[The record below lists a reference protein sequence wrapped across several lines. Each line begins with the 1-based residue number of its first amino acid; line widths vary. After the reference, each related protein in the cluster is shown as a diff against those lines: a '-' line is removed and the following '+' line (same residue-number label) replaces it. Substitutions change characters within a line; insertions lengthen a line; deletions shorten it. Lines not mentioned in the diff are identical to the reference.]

1 MINIRNITKTF
12 NTPFGKVDVLKD
24 VSLNIEKGDIFGIIG
39 FSGAGKSTLIR
50 CLNCLESPDDGEVYI
65 ENMYMVAI
73 VSVATIVLGTLLG
86 IVLVTTQKNNILS
99 SPKINK
105 VIGTIVN
112 ILRSFPTIILIIIAL
127 PLSRLIVG
135 TTIGKEAAVIPI
147 TIGMIPFLSRV
158 VESSLKEV
166 DYGKIE
172 AAIAMG
178 ANPIQIIFKV
188 LIPEGLPSLIRGY
201 TLSIISIIGCTALAG
216 SIGAGGLGSVA
227 IRYGYQRFQTDYMI
241 VTIIILVILVQG
253 IQLIGDVI
261 AKKINNKRFKLN

>member
-1 MINIRNITKTF
+1 MINIKNITKTF

-50 CLNCLESPDDGEVYI
+50 CLNCLESPDSGEVYI
-65 ENMYMVAI
+65 GNKEI
-73 VSVATIVLGTLLG
+73 SS
-86 IVLVTTQKNNILS
+86 LS
-99 SPKINK
+99 NK
-105 VIGTIVN
+105 E
-112 ILRSFPTIILIIIAL
+112 LRSA
-127 PLSRLIVG
+127 R
-135 TTIGKEAAVIPI
+135 KK
-147 TIGMIPFLSRV
+147 IGMIPFLSRV

-178 ANPIQIIFKV
+178 ANPIEIIFKV

-201 TLSIISIIGCTALAG
+201 TLSIISVIGCTALAG

-261 AKKINNKRFKLN
+261 AKRINKKRFKLN

>member
-1 MINIRNITKTF
+1 MSQLSEVI
-12 NTPFGKVDVLKD
+12 LKA
-24 VSLNIEKGDIFGIIG
+24 L
-39 FSGAGKSTLIR
+39 
-50 CLNCLESPDDGEVYI
+50 GET
-65 ENMYMVAI
+65 MYMVVI

-216 SIGAGGLGSVA
+216 SIGARFPYHGSGA
-227 IRYGYQRFQTDYMI
+227 
-241 VTIIILVILVQG
+241 VTRCPSPLAWRPAFPG
-253 IQLIGDVI
+253 
-261 AKKINNKRFKLN
+261 APREAH

>member
-50 CLNCLESPDDGEVYI
+50 CLNCLESPDSGEVYI
-65 ENMYMVAI
+65 GNKEI
-73 VSVATIVLGTLLG
+73 SS
-86 IVLVTTQKNNILS
+86 LS
-99 SPKINK
+99 NK
-105 VIGTIVN
+105 E
-112 ILRSFPTIILIIIAL
+112 LRSA
-127 PLSRLIVG
+127 R
-135 TTIGKEAAVIPI
+135 KK
-147 TIGMIPFLSRV
+147 IGMIPFLSRV

-178 ANPIQIIFKV
+178 ANPIEIIFKV

-201 TLSIISIIGCTALAG
+201 TLSIISVIGCTALAG

-261 AKKINNKRFKLN
+261 AKRINKKRFKLN

>member
-1 MINIRNITKTF
+1 MINIKKITKTF

-50 CLNCLESPDDGEVYI
+50 CLNCLESPDSGEVYI
-65 ENMYMVAI
+65 GNKEI
-73 VSVATIVLGTLLG
+73 SS
-86 IVLVTTQKNNILS
+86 LS
-99 SPKINK
+99 NK
-105 VIGTIVN
+105 E
-112 ILRSFPTIILIIIAL
+112 LRSA
-127 PLSRLIVG
+127 R
-135 TTIGKEAAVIPI
+135 KK
-147 TIGMIPFLSRV
+147 IGMIPFLSRV

-178 ANPIQIIFKV
+178 ANPIEIIFKV

-201 TLSIISIIGCTALAG
+201 TLSIISVIGCTALAG

-261 AKKINNKRFKLN
+261 AKRINKKRFKLN

>member
-1 MINIRNITKTF
+1 MINIKNITKTF

-39 FSGAGKSTLIR
+39 FSGAVKSTLIR
-50 CLNCLESPDDGEVYI
+50 CLNCLESPDSGEVYI
-65 ENMYMVAI
+65 GNKEI
-73 VSVATIVLGTLLG
+73 SS
-86 IVLVTTQKNNILS
+86 LS
-99 SPKINK
+99 NK
-105 VIGTIVN
+105 E
-112 ILRSFPTIILIIIAL
+112 LRSA
-127 PLSRLIVG
+127 R
-135 TTIGKEAAVIPI
+135 KK
-147 TIGMIPFLSRV
+147 IGMIPFLSRV

-178 ANPIQIIFKV
+178 ANPIEIIFKV

-201 TLSIISIIGCTALAG
+201 TLSIISVIGCTALAG

-261 AKKINNKRFKLN
+261 AKRINKKRFKLN